1 MIHKRQVDAR
11 DELGRWWV
19 IRVFLPAS
27 DLQAV
32 NTIFMYRLQSP
43 HGSGHDSD
51 GYGINSAYMTGTDD
65 GAVPVAHHDIV
76 AIFET
81 VRARAV
87 SDSFFALFKLLEQ
100 AKVSRDWE

>member
-1 MIHKRQVDAR
+1 
-11 DELGRWWV
+11 
-19 IRVFLPAS
+19 
-27 DLQAV
+27 
-32 NTIFMYRLQSP
+32 MYRLQSP

-100 AKVSRDWE
+100 AKVSRDWERGRQPRSQQSTADRAHPWP